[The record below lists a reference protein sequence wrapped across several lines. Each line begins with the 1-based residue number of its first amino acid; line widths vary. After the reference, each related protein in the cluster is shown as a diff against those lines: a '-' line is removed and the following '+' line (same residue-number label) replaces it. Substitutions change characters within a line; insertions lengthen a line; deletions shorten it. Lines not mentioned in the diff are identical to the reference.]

1 MTNSTAP
8 RPSALLIVL
17 ATLALSLAGCT
28 SSGLKNDQ
36 PGPAAQSTGL
46 LPQNERF
53 TDERIDS
60 DIATLDR
67 VQQRLRRLNESG
79 VLLNSYPLAKAQCWV
94 DTARSQY
101 LENDRTGYVEETL
114 SEAVKIVQAL
124 EADKSVRTGYDT
136 PLVARS
142 SKLRDDLWTQ
152 LSDYKNQSAF
162 MTCNSKT
169 IACAEVRL
177 VRAGHADEQTGW
189 RQATPHIKIVEDALR
204 VAKLEADTCGQSVTR
219 SK

>member
-8 RPSALLIVL
+8 RTSALLIVL

-28 SSGLKNDQ
+28 SSSLKNDQ
-36 PGPAAQSTGL
+36 SGPAAQSTGL

-53 TDERIDS
+53 TDERIFS
-60 DIATLDR
+60 DTATIDR
-67 VQQRLRRLNESG
+67 VQQRLRSLNESG
-79 VLLNSYPLAKAQCWV
+79 VLLGSYPLAKAQCWV

-114 SEAVKIVQAL
+114 SEAVKIAQAL
-124 EADKSVRTGYDT
+124 EADKSVRAGYDT

-142 SKLRDDLWTQ
+142 SKLRNDLWAQ
-152 LSDYKNQSAF
+152 LSDYKNQPGS
-162 MTCNSKT
+162 MTCNAKT
-169 IACAEVRL
+169 VACAEVRL

-189 RQATPHIKIVEDALR
+189 RQATPHIKMVEDALR
-204 VAKLEADTCGQSVTR
+204 VAKLEADACRLPATQS
-219 SK
+219 K